1 MLLVITGIGDGT
13 VDVLVDKFSVPF
25 FRFNLDDFE
34 SYTFEMSQDSWKI
47 TNPTGHSISSENATR
62 CFWWKAFMYQLSHDK
77 YVKEELKVIA
87 ENLYSWFSRRG
98 LIVGN
103 PPYLEKYLGKLTQ
116 ASIAK
121 NYFKVPNQK
130 ICWGGLELSVEDP
143 GKNWVVKSLSA
154 NLTDS
159 GKALFTT
166 EIKVNEL
173 DPKYPWYVQEKIES
187 LSDITILCAGEKFF
201 AFSRSREN
209 LSGLDWRR
217 EQFTNP
223 ITWVPFSLDVKTRD
237 NLINMLKDMDIEW
250 GRADFLQVENELI
263 FLEINP
269 NGQWVFLD
277 SQNTIGLV
285 SEVADYIMH
294 GSTH

>member
-1 MLLVITGIGDGT
+1 
-13 VDVLVDKFSVPF
+13 
-25 FRFNLDDFE
+25 
-34 SYTFEMSQDSWKI
+34 
-47 TNPTGHSISSENATR
+47 
-62 CFWWKAFMYQLSHDK
+62 MYQLSHDK

-223 ITWVPFSLDVKTRD
+223 ITWVPFSLDVKTKD